1 MTCNDE
7 TMTDTFGRTFGMPSL
22 SKSSLPGIVLAGWL
36 LVPGAASAQ
45 PQFNLVIG
53 YSPGA
58 IYDAYGRLVARHLGR
73 HLPGNPTGVV
83 QNMPGAGSLRAANYL
98 YVVAPK
104 DGSAIRLFPRDIAM
118 QPLPDPQR
126 L

>member
-7 TMTDTFGRTFGMPSL
+7 TMRDTFGRTFGMPSL
-22 SKSSLPGIVLAGWL
+22 SKSSLLGIVLAGWL

-58 IYDAYGRLVARHLGR
+58 IYDAYGRLVARHLGM
-73 HLPGNPTGVV
+73 HLPGNPTVV
-83 QNMPGAGSLRAANYL
+83 LQNMPGGRRRRARRY
-98 YVVAPK
+98 
-104 DGSAIRLFPRDIAM
+104 RLGV
-118 QPLPDPQR
+118 
-126 L
+126 